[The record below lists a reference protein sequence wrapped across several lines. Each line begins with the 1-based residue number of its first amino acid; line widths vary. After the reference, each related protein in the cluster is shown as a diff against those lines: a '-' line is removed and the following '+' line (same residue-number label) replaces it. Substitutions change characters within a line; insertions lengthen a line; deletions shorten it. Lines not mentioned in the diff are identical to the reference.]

1 MTRKIHNHFW
11 TFHVAHRDEERRRKK
26 IKQKHSFLSLLTHNY
41 CWSNSSWCSSS
52 SYYTRWTHSLF
63 FYFRSHKVLFLLLEK
78 WKECFCCV
86 YPMKPVTLEILF
98 DDEKIQN
105 LKQLILGNII
115 AIFCNN
121 FFCEKSSS
129 LGFQKKTFFTSKSLT
144 YTIKFSLMDKKWGR
158 ERERERQRVSKQTNR
173 H

>member
-1 MTRKIHNHFW
+1 MQARHDQKNSQSFLD
-11 TFHVAHRDEERRRKK
+11 FSRRSSWWGKKETKK

-63 FYFRSHKVLFLLLEK
+63 FYFRSQKVLFLLLEK
-78 WKECFCCV
+78 WKEFFCCV

-121 FFCEKSSS
+121 FFCEKK
-129 LGFQKKTFFTSKSLT
+129 FIPWIPKKKHFSHQNRWHTRLNFRSWTKSE
-144 YTIKFSLMDKKWGR
+144 G
-158 ERERERQRVSKQTNR
+158 
-173 H
+173 

>member
-1 MTRKIHNHFW
+1 MQARHDQKNSQSFLD
-11 TFHVAHRDEERRRKK
+11 FSRRSSWWGKK
-26 IKQKHSFLSLLTHNY
+26 EKKKKKQKHSFLSLLTHNY

-63 FYFRSHKVLFLLLEK
+63 FYIRSQKVLFLLLEK
-78 WKECFCCV
+78 WKEFFCCV

-121 FFCEKSSS
+121 FFCEKK
-129 LGFQKKTFFTSKSLT
+129 FIPWIPKKNTFH
-144 YTIKFSLMDKKWGR
+144 IKIVDI
-158 ERERERQRVSKQTNR
+158 
-173 H
+173 HD